1 MRSTGP
7 FPPIGLPPVGTNSE
21 ETRSTAQLLE
31 MLSRMPRL
39 VGGASPS
46 ILVAEDDMMT
56 RMLMRKALV
65 QAGYQVLEAENGYS
79 ALKMFDQQRPDVVL
93 LDVMMPQIDGFSVCE
108 EIRQRPGGDSVPVLI
123 VTGLE
128 DIDSITRAYDV
139 GATDFITKPINW
151 MVLSHRVRYALRVS
165 QAQEEMLKNQAQL
178 VAAQRIAHMGNWEW
192 QLEGQ
197 NVLDFSIEASRI
209 LGLSEEPRQF
219 ALPELY
225 GLVHPDDLPAVKEFF
240 EGLRHNQ
247 QPAAIDHRIVLPNMA
262 ERVVHQVAEIRQ
274 SDDGRQTVLG
284 IIQDISERKRV
295 EEMLRVTQFS
305 VDRAADAIFWT
316 DPDGSILYVND
327 AACRSYGY
335 SRDDLLM
342 MKFDDLSLAN
352 EPEDWETYWNNL
364 INQGSFKI
372 ERRHKTQD
380 GGSMVVQITSNYLK
394 YGDREYNCSFIQ
406 DITARKQA
414 EDELRTAKEQA
425 EIASRTKSEFLANM
439 SHELRTP
446 LNAIIGFSDV
456 LRKQMFG
463 DLGNEKYLE
472 YSSDINTSGQ
482 HLLHVINDI
491 LDLSKIEA
499 GKFVISEHP
508 FSIPKFVAA
517 AMRIVQGGAD
527 TSELRLSSSLP
538 DNLPAL
544 RGDER
549 VLTQV
554 LLNLLS
560 NAVKFTPKGG
570 RVTVTVAI
578 AKDDNLTIEVKDTG
592 IGIAPE
598 DIPRAL
604 SPFVQIDSSLSRR
617 YSGTGLGLPLS
628 KKLVE
633 LHNGTLAI
641 DSVLGVGTNVICTF
655 PADRLLWPSD
665 DKTSK
670 QNHRSKP
677 ATNPNSSADD
687 NDDHAAPATSATPAN
702 HKSKQL
708 AKPLS

>member
-7 FPPIGLPPVGTNSE
+7 FPPIGLPPVAPIAE

-39 VGGASPS
+39 VGGASPA

-93 LDVMMPQIDGFSVCE
+93 LDVMMPQMDGFSVCE

-192 QLEGQ
+192 ELEGQ

-225 GLVHPDDLPAVKEFF
+225 GLVHPDDLPTVKEFF
-240 EGLRHNQ
+240 EGLRQNQ

-327 AACRSYGY
+327 AACRGYGY

-342 MKFDDLSLAN
+342 MKFDDLSLDH
-352 EPEDWETYWNNL
+352 EPENWTNYWNNL
-364 INQGSFKI
+364 ITQGSFKI
-372 ERRHKTQD
+372 ERRHKTHSGD
-380 GGSMVVQITSNYLK
+380 SMMVQITANYLK

-463 DLGNEKYLE
+463 DLGNDKYIE
-472 YSSDINTSGQ
+472 YASDINTSGQ

-499 GKFVISEHP
+499 GKFVINENP
-508 FSIPKFVAA
+508 FSIPKLVAA

-538 DNLPAL
+538 DSLPAL
-544 RGDER
+544 MGDER

-578 AKDDNLTIEVKDTG
+578 TANSDLTIEVKDTG

-633 LHNGTLAI
+633 LHSGTLAI
-641 DSVLGVGTNVICTF
+641 DSVLGVGTKVICTF
-655 PADRLLWPSD
+655 PASRLLWP
-665 DKTSK
+665 T
-670 QNHRSKP
+670 NEKP
-677 ATNPNSSADD
+677 AKQHPLTPSTSHATNGQAATDAESPVAAMATANSEPS
-687 NDDHAAPATSATPAN
+687 P
-702 HKSKQL
+702 L
-708 AKPLS
+708 AESLP